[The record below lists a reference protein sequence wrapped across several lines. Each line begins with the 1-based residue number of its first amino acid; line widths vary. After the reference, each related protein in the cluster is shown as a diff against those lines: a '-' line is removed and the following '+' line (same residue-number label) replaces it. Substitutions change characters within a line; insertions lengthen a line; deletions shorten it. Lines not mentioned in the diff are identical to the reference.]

1 MNRLDEHHNDN
12 ATSTKRSMT
21 VSELN
26 RKVKDL
32 LEVHLPLIWVE
43 GEISNFSRPS
53 SGHWY
58 FTLKDENAQI
68 RCAMFRGRNSLIK
81 FKPSN
86 GDHLRLRARV
96 SLYEGRGDYQL
107 IVEHAED
114 VGFGL
119 LQKRYDELKL
129 KLENEGLFDQ
139 AFKKPLPKHPKHIGL
154 ITSTSGAAVRDV
166 LHVLQRRSP
175 NIPVAIFPA
184 SVQGEQAPEQ
194 IIQALR
200 LADEFEKCDVLIICR
215 GGGSLE
221 DLWAFNNEALAR
233 TIFAADIPII
243 SAIGHE
249 IDFTICDF
257 VADLRAPTPSA
268 AAEVVSPDVA
278 EKLAQFQQ
286 IERRLAHLIQNILHN
301 KFDKLNSVKSH
312 LKHPGT
318 RLTQGYQRLDELE
331 SRMRRATQN
340 KLYGYQHEIKN
351 HHLRLQQ
358 QTPHKRIAHEQKR
371 LDNNKQLLMRIMTN
385 QLSMHRLHFEKNV
398 NALDIVSPLATLK
411 RGYTIA
417 KTEKNTIIKSA
428 YTAKQE
434 PTLTLQFH
442 DGDVSVHV
450 K

>member
-1 MNRLDEHHNDN
+1 MTPFNANTNDVGE
-12 ATSTKRSMT
+12 SVKHSMT

-43 GEISNFSRPS
+43 GEISNFSKPS

-68 RCAMFRGRNSLIK
+68 RCAMFRSRNSIVS

-86 GDHLRLRARV
+86 GDHVRLRARV

-119 LQKRYDELKL
+119 LQRRYEELKT
-129 KLENEGLFDQ
+129 KLANEGLFDE
-139 AFKKPLPKHPKHIGL
+139 AFKKPLPKYPKHIGL
-154 ITSTSGAAVRDV
+154 ITSPSGAAVRDV
-166 LHVLQRRSP
+166 LHVLRRRNP
-175 NIPVAIFPA
+175 NIPVTIFPVA
-184 SVQGEQAPEQ
+184 VQGEQASEQ
-194 IIQALR
+194 IIQALT
-200 LADEFEKCDVLIICR
+200 LADRFNKCDVLIICR
-215 GGGSLE
+215 GGGSIE

-233 TIFAADIPII
+233 MIFAADIPII

-268 AAEVVSPDVA
+268 AAEVVSPDTT

-286 IERRLAHLIQNILHN
+286 IEVRFRRSINNLLIS
-301 KFDKLNSVKSH
+301 KFEKLKNTQIR
-312 LKHPGT
+312 LRHPGT

-331 SRMRRATQN
+331 QRMQRVIQN
-340 KLYGYQHEIKN
+340 TLQKSQSNVTHYQQRLRQQSPIKRIKN
-351 HHLRLQQ
+351 
-358 QTPHKRIAHEQKR
+358 EQIR
-371 LDNNKQLLMRIMTN
+371 VNNNKQLLIRSVSN
-385 QLSMHRLHFEKNV
+385 LLKMHRLNFEKNI
-398 NALDIVSPLATLK
+398 NGLDIVSPLATLK
-411 RGYTIA
+411 RGYTIT
-417 KTEKNTIIKSA
+417 KSTNNTIIKDA
-428 YTAKQE
+428 DTARQE
-434 PTLTLQFH
+434 RSLTLQFH
-442 DGDVSVHV
+442 DGDISVQIT
-450 K
+450 

>member
-1 MNRLDEHHNDN
+1 MTPFNANTNDVGE
-12 ATSTKRSMT
+12 SVKHSMT

-43 GEISNFSRPS
+43 GEISNFSKPS

-68 RCAMFRGRNSLIK
+68 RCAMFRSRNSLVS

-86 GDHLRLRARV
+86 GDHVRLRARV

-119 LQKRYDELKL
+119 LQRRYEELKT
-129 KLENEGLFDQ
+129 KLANEGLFDE
-139 AFKKPLPKHPKHIGL
+139 AFKKPLPKYPKHIGL
-154 ITSTSGAAVRDV
+154 ITSPSGAAVRDV
-166 LHVLQRRSP
+166 LHVLRRRNP
-175 NIPVAIFPA
+175 NIPVTIFPVA
-184 SVQGEQAPEQ
+184 VQGEQASGQ
-194 IIQALR
+194 IIQALT
-200 LADEFEKCDVLIICR
+200 LADRFNKCDVLIICR
-215 GGGSLE
+215 GGGSIE

-233 TIFAADIPII
+233 MIFAADIPII

-268 AAEVVSPDVA
+268 AAEVVSPDTT

-286 IERRLAHLIQNILHN
+286 IEVRFRRSINNLLIS
-301 KFDKLNSVKSH
+301 KFEKLKNTQIR
-312 LKHPGT
+312 LRHPGT

-331 SRMRRATQN
+331 QRMQRVIQN
-340 KLYGYQHEIKN
+340 TLQKSQSNVTHYQQRLRQQSPIKRIKN
-351 HHLRLQQ
+351 
-358 QTPHKRIAHEQKR
+358 EQIR
-371 LDNNKQLLMRIMTN
+371 VNNNKQLLIRSVSN
-385 QLSMHRLHFEKNV
+385 LLKMHRLNFEKNI
-398 NALDIVSPLATLK
+398 NGLDIVSPLATLK
-411 RGYTIA
+411 RGYTIT
-417 KTEKNTIIKSA
+417 KSTNNTIIKDA
-428 YTAKQE
+428 DTARQE
-434 PTLTLQFH
+434 RSLTLQFH
-442 DGDVSVHV
+442 DGDISVQIT
-450 K
+450 

>member
-1 MNRLDEHHNDN
+1 MNQLDKHHDSH
-12 ATSTKRSMT
+12 AMTSKRSMT

-32 LEVHLPLIWVE
+32 LEIHLPLIWVE
-43 GEISNFSRPS
+43 GEISNFSKPS

-68 RCAMFRGRNSLIK
+68 RCAMFRGRNNLIK
-81 FKPSN
+81 FKPNN

-119 LQKRYDELKL
+119 LQKRYDELKT
-129 KLENEGLFDQ
+129 KLENDGLFDQ

-154 ITSTSGAAVRDV
+154 ITSPSGAAVSDV

-175 NIPVAIFPA
+175 NIPVTIFPV

-200 LADEFEKCDVLIICR
+200 LADEFKKCDVLIICR

-268 AAEVVSPDVA
+268 AAEVVSPDAA

-286 IERRLAHLIQNILHN
+286 IEQRLIRLIQNILNN
-301 KFDKLNSVKSH
+301 KSERLNNIKSR

-331 SRMRRATQN
+331 NRMRRATQN
-340 KLYGYQHEIKN
+340 KLYDYQHKVKN
-351 HHLRLQQ
+351 YQLRLQQ
-358 QTPHKRIAHEQKR
+358 QTPIKRITREKNR
-371 LDNNKQLLMRIMTN
+371 LNNNKQLLVRIMSN

-411 RGYTIA
+411 RGYTIT
-417 KTEKNTIIKSA
+417 KTEQNAIIKSA
-428 YTAKQE
+428 HTAKKQ

>member
-1 MNRLDEHHNDN
+1 MTPFNANTNDVGE
-12 ATSTKRSMT
+12 SVKHSMT

-43 GEISNFSRPS
+43 GEISNFSKPS

-68 RCAMFRGRNSLIK
+68 RCAMFRSRNSIVS

-86 GDHLRLRARV
+86 GDHVRLRARV

-119 LQKRYDELKL
+119 LQRRYEELKT
-129 KLENEGLFDQ
+129 KLANEGLFDE
-139 AFKKPLPKHPKHIGL
+139 AFKKPLPKYPKHIGL
-154 ITSTSGAAVRDV
+154 ITSPSGAAVRDV
-166 LHVLQRRSP
+166 LHVLRRRNP
-175 NIPVAIFPA
+175 NIPVTIFPVA
-184 SVQGEQAPEQ
+184 VQGEQASGQ
-194 IIQALR
+194 IIQALT
-200 LADEFEKCDVLIICR
+200 LADRFNKCDVLIICR
-215 GGGSLE
+215 GGGSIE

-233 TIFAADIPII
+233 MIFAADIPII

-268 AAEVVSPDVA
+268 AAEVVSPDTT

-286 IERRLAHLIQNILHN
+286 IEVRFRRSINNLLIS
-301 KFDKLNSVKSH
+301 KFEKLKNTQIR
-312 LKHPGT
+312 LRHPGT

-331 SRMRRATQN
+331 QRMQRVIQN
-340 KLYGYQHEIKN
+340 TLQKSQSNVTHYQQRLRQQSPIKRIKN
-351 HHLRLQQ
+351 
-358 QTPHKRIAHEQKR
+358 EQIR
-371 LDNNKQLLMRIMTN
+371 VNNNKQLLIRSVSN
-385 QLSMHRLHFEKNV
+385 LLKMHRLNFEKNI
-398 NALDIVSPLATLK
+398 NGLDIVSPLATLK
-411 RGYTIA
+411 RGYTIT
-417 KTEKNTIIKSA
+417 KSTNNTIIKDA
-428 YTAKQE
+428 DTARQE
-434 PTLTLQFH
+434 RSLTLQFH
-442 DGDVSVHV
+442 DGDISVQIT
-450 K
+450 

>member
-1 MNRLDEHHNDN
+1 MNRLDEYHDN
-12 ATSTKRSMT
+12 KAMPPKRSMT

-43 GEISNFSRPS
+43 GEISNFSKPS

-58 FTLKDENAQI
+58 FTLKDEKAQI

-81 FKPSN
+81 FKPNN

-129 KLENEGLFDQ
+129 KLESEGLFDQ

-154 ITSTSGAAVRDV
+154 ITSPSGAAVRDV

-175 NIPVAIFPA
+175 NIPVTIFPA
-184 SVQGEQAPEQ
+184 AVQGEQAPEQ
-194 IIQALR
+194 VIHALR

-233 TIFAADIPII
+233 MVFAADIPII

-268 AAEVVSPDVA
+268 AAEIVSPDIT
-278 EKLAQFQQ
+278 EKLTQFQYF
-286 IERRLAHLIQNILHN
+286 ERRLTRLIQQTLEN
-301 KFDKLNSVKSH
+301 KIEKLDNVKSH

-318 RLTQGYQRLDELE
+318 RLAQGYQRLDELE
-331 SRMRRATQN
+331 NRMRRATQN
-340 KLYGYQHEIKN
+340 ILYGYQHTIKN
-351 HHLRLQQ
+351 YQLRLQQ
-358 QTPHKRIAHEQKR
+358 QTPEKRITDEKKR
-371 LDNNKQLLMRIMTN
+371 LNNTKQLLVRIMTN
-385 QLSMHRLHFEKNV
+385 QLNMHRLHFEKNV

-411 RGYTIA
+411 RGYTIT
-417 KTEKNTIIKSA
+417 KTDTDTIIKSA
-428 YTAKQE
+428 HTAKQQ